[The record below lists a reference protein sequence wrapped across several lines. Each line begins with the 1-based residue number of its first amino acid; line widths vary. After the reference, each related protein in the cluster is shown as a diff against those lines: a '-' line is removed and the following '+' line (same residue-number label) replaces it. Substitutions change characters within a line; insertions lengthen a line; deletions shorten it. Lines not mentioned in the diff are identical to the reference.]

1 MPRKSH
7 SFSLIS
13 FLNWQRIPIES
24 IRFKAL
30 DTEIRWLIGYSIF
43 YIFTG
48 YLLGLVIRHYP
59 YPILGA
65 TQFVQD
71 VWYSIVYKFILLLLI
86 PFFVYF
92 VSWGYRSNDLLLR
105 IQPTLRNV
113 GAGLFFILIGFFLNA
128 GQIRPIQQNFYLFE
142 DSLLRLVV
150 GVMMPLFIAALPE
163 ELFFRGYLQT
173 RLEKKWNRFSAI
185 LVSTL
190 LFTAWHLPTR
200 YLLSNGVEGQAG
212 DLEGILLNTGLPV
225 FIIGFFF
232 AMHWCRNRNIIFLI
246 LVHWAIDI
254 LPSVSSY
261 FKIQF

>member
-7 SFSLIS
+7 SFSLTS

-92 VSWGYRSNDLLLR
+92 VNWGYRSKDLLLR

-113 GAGLFFILIGFFLNA
+113 GAGLFFILSGFFLNA
-128 GQIRPIQQNFYLFE
+128 GQIRPIQQNFHLFE
-142 DSLLRLVV
+142 DSVLRLVV

-185 LVSTL
+185 LISTL

-225 FIIGFFF
+225 FIIGFFL
-232 AMHWCRNRNIIFLI
+232 AMHWSRNRNIIFLI

>member
-1 MPRKSH
+1 M
-7 SFSLIS
+7 
-13 FLNWQRIPIES
+13 ES
-24 IRFKAL
+24 IKFKSL
-30 DTEIRWLIGYSIF
+30 DKEIRWLIGYSIF
-43 YIFTG
+43 YVFAG
-48 YLLGLVIRHYP
+48 YLLGLVIRQYP

-92 VSWGYRSNDLLLR
+92 VGWGYRSKDLLLR
-105 IQPTLRNV
+105 IQPTFRNV
-113 GAGLFFILIGFFLNA
+113 GAGLLFILLGFFLNA
-128 GQIRPIQQNFYLFE
+128 GHIRSIQQNFFLFE
-142 DSLLRLVV
+142 DSTLRLMV

-173 RLEKKWNRFSAI
+173 RLEKKWNRFSGI
-185 LVSTL
+185 LISTL

-212 DLEGILLNTGLPV
+212 DWQGILLSTGLPV
-225 FIIGFFF
+225 FIIGLFFG
-232 AMHWCRNRNIIFLI
+232 MHWSRYRNIIFLI